1 MNTRTLVAYLCGL
14 LLVGCSSLPWTIQQ
28 THIAPDG
35 SRYIGD
41 WRYGK
46 PNGQGIEIDADGNTY
61 TGGWKDGEPNGQGT
75 QTFPNGL
82 GAITG
87 EFKDGKLVP

>member
-1 MNTRTLVAYLCGL
+1 ME
-14 LLVGCSSLPWTIQQ
+14 
-28 THIAPDG
+28 
-35 SRYIGD
+35 YIGQQNSK
-41 WRYGK
+41 GK
-46 PNGQGIEIDADGNTY
+46 RHGQGTLTYADGATY
-61 TGGWKDGEPNGQGT
+61 TGEFKDGGVNGQGT

>member
-1 MNTRTLVAYLCGL
+1 MAY
-14 LLVGCSSLPWTIQQ
+14 
-28 THIAPDG
+28 ADG
-35 SRYIGD
+35 STYTGEFKD
-41 WRYGK
+41 GMK
-46 PNGQGIEIDADGNTY
+46 NGQGTL
-61 TGGWKDGEPNGQGT
+61 TFPFGGMYIGEFKDGGVNGQGT